1 MIYRRTLLGSMAAII
16 TTALTTRGEA
26 ADMPLDLKSAL
37 QTIFDEM
44 VDGSPVLATYLGLD
58 KGARAALKSKLDPA
72 TAEEGDRQRAMLE
85 RSLGMMSA
93 IDRSQLSG
101 MDRINYDA
109 VVWELSHRLDG
120 AKAFPFGAF
129 GEVSPYVVSQLTGS
143 YQMIPD
149 FLDSSHTIE
158 NREDAESYLARLQA
172 YADVLDQET
181 ERLAEDV
188 IRGMIPPHFVFT
200 KALAQMKA
208 QHETKPADS
217 PMVKSIVRRTKE
229 KGLEGEWE
237 KRATEIYESKV
248 IPALGRQIA
257 ALDAVKPKSS
267 HDAGVWRLPNGAAY
281 YRYAV
286 RSGTSTEMTAD
297 EIHEVGLAKVKEL
310 EAELDSVLRGEG
322 LSNGS
327 TGERLAAIAK
337 DPRYLYENTDAGKAQ
352 LLDDLNRQVD
362 VVQAK
367 LPDYFGV
374 LPRSKIIIK
383 RVPVETEL
391 GAPGGYYQPPTLDG
405 SRPGMYYINLRDTAE
420 VPKWSLPTL
429 TYHEAIPGHHMQ
441 ISIAQENKGLP
452 EVRKISDFNAYIEGW
467 ALYAEEV
474 AAHDMNMYAENPVGK
489 IGYLHDAMFRACR
502 LVVDTGLHHKR
513 WTREQAMDFMKMYLG
528 DPNETEVER
537 YCVWPGQALGYMI
550 GKIKWLDLR
559 ARMMAKQGG
568 AFDIRRFHDTGLLAG
583 AMPLSVLEQA
593 YGDAGLI

>member
-1 MIYRRTLLGSMAAII
+1 MIDRRTLLASMAAIV
-16 TTALTTRGEA
+16 AAAMTTRAGA
-26 ADMPLDLKSAL
+26 ADMPLDLKSTL

-44 VDGSPVLATYLGLD
+44 VDGSPTLATYLGLD
-58 KGARAALKSKLDPA
+58 KGDRAALKSKLDPA
-72 TAEEGDRQRAMLE
+72 TTEEQSRQLAMLE
-85 RSLGMMSA
+85 KSIGMMSA
-93 IDRSQLSG
+93 IDRDQLSG
-101 MDRINYDA
+101 MDRVNYDA

-120 AKAFPFGAF
+120 LKAFPFGAF
-129 GEVSPYVVSQLTGS
+129 GELSPYVVSQLTGS
-143 YQMIPD
+143 YQMVPD

-158 NREDAESYLARLQA
+158 NGEDAESYLARLEA

-181 ERLAEDV
+181 ERLQEDAA
-188 IRGMIPPHFVFT
+188 RGMIPPDFIFT
-200 KALAQMKA
+200 KTLAQMKT
-208 QHETKPADS
+208 QHETKAADS
-217 PMVKSIVRRTKE
+217 PLVKSIVRRTKE
-229 KGLEGEWE
+229 KGLAGDWE
-237 KRATEIYESKV
+237 ARATELYENKA

-257 ALDAVKPKSS
+257 AFEAIQPKST
-267 HDAGVWRLPNGAAY
+267 HDAGVWRLPDGAAY

-297 EIHEVGLAKVKEL
+297 EIHEVGLKKVKEI
-310 EAELDSVLRGEG
+310 EAELDVVLRGEG
-322 LSNGS
+322 LSTGS

-362 VVQAK
+362 IVQAK

-374 LPRSKIIIK
+374 LPRSKIVIK

-391 GAPGGYYQPPTLDG
+391 GAPGGYYQPPSLDG

-441 ISIAQENKGLP
+441 ISIAQESTGLP

-467 ALYAEEV
+467 ALYAEQV
-474 AAHDMNMYAENPVGK
+474 AATDMSMYADNPVGK

-502 LVVDTGLHHKR
+502 LVVDTGLHDKQ
-513 WTREQAMDFMKMYLG
+513 WTREQAMDFMKKYLG
-528 DPNETEVER
+528 DANETEVER

-550 GKIKWLDLR
+550 GKIKWLELR
-559 ARMMAKQGG
+559 ARMMAKQGS
-568 AFDIRRFHDTGLLAG
+568 AFDIRKFHDTGLLAG
-583 AMPLSVLEQA
+583 AMPLSVLEQV
-593 YGDAGLI
+593 YRDADLI